1 MSSPRIRSLVVVIGA
16 LLALPALLPSRPA
29 AASIVVAM
37 DLPAL
42 VKQADHIAVVDVVS
56 TSADWDAKHER
67 IFTTVE
73 LKVVERWKGAP
84 VAGAEDHLRIVQP
97 GGTVGD
103 LTMTVTGLSTFSPGE
118 RALVFLRG
126 TANNARV
133 LGLGQ
138 GKRPM
143 RQEST
148 SGKWMVS
155 RPTMREATLVK
166 PRADHSGA
174 TAPSVSPTNLK
185 QSTGT
190 VGNSSSTGG
199 VTPAADSTRDRGLDE
214 MRAEVKSLMGVATP

>member
-1 MSSPRIRSLVVVIGA
+1 VVAIGA
-16 LLALPALLPSRPA
+16 LVALPALSSFRPA

-42 VKQADHIAVVDVVS
+42 VKQADHIAVVDVLS
-56 TSADWDAKHER
+56 TSADWDAKHQK

-73 LKVVERWKGAP
+73 LRVIERWKGAP
-84 VAGAEDHLRIVQP
+84 PSGTADHLRIVQP

-126 TANNARV
+126 TATNARV

-143 RQEST
+143 RLESS

-155 RPTMREATLVK
+155 HSRLHQTTLVK
-166 PRADHSGA
+166 PPAPASASGGAPGQTAGKAVPIVPTTPPADA
-174 TAPSVSPTNLK
+174 T
-185 QSTGT
+185 
-190 VGNSSSTGG
+190 
-199 VTPAADSTRDRGLDE
+199 RERGLDE
-214 MRAEVKSLMGVATP
+214 MRSEVKSLLGAATP

>member
-1 MSSPRIRSLVVVIGA
+1 MLS
-16 LLALPALLPSRPA
+16 SRPV

-42 VKQADHIAVVDVVS
+42 VKQADHIAVVDVLS
-56 TSADWDAKHER
+56 TSSDWDAKHEK

-84 VAGAEDHLRIVQP
+84 VAGTEDHLRVVQP

-126 TANNARV
+126 TAGNARV

-143 RQEST
+143 RLESA
-148 SGKWMVS
+148 SGKWLVS
-155 RPTMREATLVK
+155 RSSLHQTTLVK
-166 PRADHSGA
+166 PRTATPGTPPTSSQPSG
-174 TAPSVSPTNLK
+174 
-185 QSTGT
+185 QSASKA
-190 VGNSSSTGG
+190 VPI
-199 VTPAADSTRDRGLDE
+199 VPVAPAAETARERGLDE
-214 MRAEVKSLMGVATP
+214 MRSEVKSLLGAATP

>member
-1 MSSPRIRSLVVVIGA
+1 MAVIGA
-16 LLALPALLPSRPA
+16 LLALPAVLVSHPA

-37 DLPAL
+37 DLPTL

-56 TSADWDAKHER
+56 ASSDWDAKHER

-84 VAGAEDHLRIVQP
+84 ASGAADHLRVVQP

-126 TANNARV
+126 AANNARV

-143 RQEST
+143 RLESS
-148 SGKWMVS
+148 SGKWLVS
-155 RPTMREATLVK
+155 RSNMRQATLVK
-166 PRADHSGA
+166 PR
-174 TAPSVSPTNLK
+174 
-185 QSTGT
+185 
-190 VGNSSSTGG
+190 SSTPGSTASG
-199 VTPAADSTRDRGLDE
+199 ETSSKAAPLVPVKPAADSTRDRALDE
-214 MRAEVKSLMGVATP
+214 MRSEVKSLLGAGTP

>member
-1 MSSPRIRSLVVVIGA
+1 MSSPLARSLVVAIGA
-16 LLALPALLPSRPA
+16 LVALPALSSFRPA

-42 VKQADHIAVVDVVS
+42 VKQADHIAVVDVLS

-84 VAGAEDHLRIVQP
+84 AGGAADRLRIVQP

-126 TANNARV
+126 APENARV

-143 RQEST
+143 RLESG
-148 SGKWMVS
+148 SGKWLVS
-155 RPTMREATLVK
+155 RTKMHQATLVK
-166 PRADHSGA
+166 PRVATPGPAGSSGQTA
-174 TAPSVSPTNLK
+174 SQTAPV
-185 QSTGT
+185 
-190 VGNSSSTGG
+190 V
-199 VTPAADSTRDRGLDE
+199 PAAETARERGLDE
-214 MRAEVKSLMGVATP
+214 MRAEVKSLLGAATP

>member
-1 MSSPRIRSLVVVIGA
+1 MVAIGA
-16 LLALPALLPSRPA
+16 LVALPAMLSPRPA
-29 AASIVVAM
+29 SASIVVAM

-42 VKQADHIAVVDVVS
+42 VKQADHIAVVDVLS
-56 TSADWDAKHER
+56 TSSDWDAKHQK

-84 VAGAEDHLRIVQP
+84 GAGAEDHLRIVQP

-126 TANNARV
+126 TAANARV

-143 RQEST
+143 RLESS
-148 SGKWMVS
+148 SGKWLVS
-155 RPTMREATLVK
+155 RSSLHQTTLVK
-166 PRADHSGA
+166 PRATPG
-174 TAPSVSPTNLK
+174 APSPSGQISG
-185 QSTGT
+185 QSASKAAPIAP
-190 VGNSSSTGG
+190 VA
-199 VTPAADSTRDRGLDE
+199 PAPESARERGLDE
-214 MRAEVKSLMGVATP
+214 MRSEVKSLLGAATP

>member
-1 MSSPRIRSLVVVIGA
+1 MVAIGA
-16 LLALPALLPSRPA
+16 LVALPALLSSPPA

-42 VKQADHIAVVDVVS
+42 VKQADHIAVVDVLS
-56 TSADWDAKHER
+56 TSADWDAKHEK

-84 VAGAEDHLRIVQP
+84 AAGVEDHLRVVQP

-126 TANNARV
+126 AAGNARV

-143 RQEST
+143 RLEPS
-148 SGKWMVS
+148 SGKWLIS
-155 RPTMREATLVK
+155 RPNLRQATLVK
-166 PRADHSGA
+166 PRATTTGP
-174 TAPSVSPTNLK
+174 APSSGQTAGKATPIVP
-185 QSTGT
+185 
-190 VGNSSSTGG
+190 
-199 VTPAADSTRDRGLDE
+199 VTPPADATRERALDD
-214 MRAEVKSLMGVATP
+214 MRSEVKSLLGAATP

>member
-1 MSSPRIRSLVVVIGA
+1 MAAIGA
-16 LLALPALLPSRPA
+16 LVALPVLLQSPPA

-42 VKQADHIAVVDVVS
+42 VKQADHIAVVDVLS
-56 TSADWDAKHER
+56 TSADWDAKHEK

-84 VAGAEDHLRIVQP
+84 ASGVEDHLRIVQP

-126 TANNARV
+126 AAGSARV

-143 RQEST
+143 RLESS
-148 SGKWMVS
+148 SGQWLIS
-155 RPTMREATLVK
+155 RPNLRQATLVK
-166 PRADHSGA
+166 PRAAAPGSATSSGQA
-174 TAPSVSPTNLK
+174 AGKAIPIVP
-185 QSTGT
+185 
-190 VGNSSSTGG
+190 
-199 VTPAADSTRDRGLDE
+199 VTPTPEATRERGLDE
-214 MRAEVKSLMGVATP
+214 MRSEVKSLLGAATP

>member
-1 MSSPRIRSLVVVIGA
+1 MSSPVRRALVVAIGA
-16 LLALPALLPSRPA
+16 LVALPSLSSFRPA
-29 AASIVVAM
+29 VASIVVAM

-42 VKQADHIAVVDVVS
+42 VKQADHIAVVDVLS
-56 TSADWDAKHER
+56 TSSDWDAKHEK

-84 VAGAEDHLRIVQP
+84 AGADDHLRIVQP

-126 TANNARV
+126 AASNARV

-143 RQEST
+143 RLESS
-148 SGKWMVS
+148 SGKWLIS
-155 RPTMREATLVK
+155 RASLHQTTLVK
-166 PRADHSGA
+166 PRVATPGVPSGQ
-174 TAPSVSPTNLK
+174 TASKASP
-185 QSTGT
+185 
-190 VGNSSSTGG
+190 VVP
-199 VTPAADSTRDRGLDE
+199 VTAAAGPTRELGLDE
-214 MRAEVKSLMGVATP
+214 MRSEVKSLLGTATP